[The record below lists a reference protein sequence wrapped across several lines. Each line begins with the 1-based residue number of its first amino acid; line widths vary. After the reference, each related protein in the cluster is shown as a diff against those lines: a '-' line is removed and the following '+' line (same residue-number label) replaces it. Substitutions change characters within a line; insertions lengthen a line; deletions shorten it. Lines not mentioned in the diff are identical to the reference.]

1 MNGGGKH
8 HGGHHGHHKGGEMEG
23 RGHEG
28 HHPKPSP
35 YVSREEFDL
44 YDTIK
49 TLSALSFCLFCKMI
63 ALGKCGKRA
72 TWRNKSGVTKWVMK
86 KSCLAVVL
94 MAVLGMFCG
103 MQGHHIMKIKERVA
117 KHHEKPHQMPMQ
129 MEDEP
134 ELPERPFEED
144 EEEMFERDGG
154 RFLKSQLLLGNDE
167 DTCNALSAENS
178 CNANAK
184 CSWCESSAV
193 KSACHSLDNAKGL
206 PAAVF

>member
-1 MNGGGKH
+1 
-8 HGGHHGHHKGGEMEG
+8 
-23 RGHEG
+23 
-28 HHPKPSP
+28 
-35 YVSREEFDL
+35 
-44 YDTIK
+44 
-49 TLSALSFCLFCKMI
+49 
-63 ALGKCGKRA
+63 
-72 TWRNKSGVTKWVMK
+72 
-86 KSCLAVVL
+86 
-94 MAVLGMFCG
+94 
-103 MQGHHIMKIKERVA
+103 MKIKERVA

-184 CSWCESSAV
+184 CSRCKSSAV